1 MAPSEGQNQLSS
13 VDFLTPIHKALRL
26 MIYDVGG
33 RLQTTDFSDSAESQL
48 LLNELIY
55 EFSSALSATCIL
67 CLLHSHATAED
78 LYLFPAVEKSDS
90 KLINDLLQEHHEFAT
105 ELRNISA
112 MCDELKGVESSA
124 QRIAGGKQL
133 TLAVNDFF
141 ARYMTH
147 LVREEKEL
155 IPLLNRYLTDDQLM
169 SIRDAMSGHLSPD
182 RFTGFMKWML
192 ASLNPSELA
201 KMSIEVTS
209 KAPEVPAEV
218 SARAGA
224 SLGPDRSRFEK
235 AAATPEIP
243 NGSMKQVSVGG
254 MDVMLAN
261 VNGTFYALSN
271 KCTHAGGP
279 LAKGK
284 LDGFVVQCPLHGS
297 KFDVRTGAVVG
308 PPAQIPE
315 RVFGVKVEGKDV
327 LVNVD

>member
-1 MAPSEGQNQLSS
+1 MAPSGGPDQLSS

-33 RLQTTDFSDSAESQL
+33 RLQTTDFSDGAQSQL

-78 LYLFPAVEKSDS
+78 LYLFPAAEESDS
-90 KLINDLLQEHHEFAT
+90 KLIGDLLKEHHEFAV

-112 MCDELKGVESSA
+112 MCEQLNGVELSA
-124 QRIAGGKQL
+124 QRIADGKQL
-133 TLAVNDFF
+133 ALAVNDFF

-155 IPLLNRYLTDDQLM
+155 IPLLNRYLTDDQLI
-169 SIRDAMSGHLSPD
+169 SIRDAMSGHLSAD
-182 RFTGFMKWML
+182 RFAGFMRWML
-192 ASLNPSELA
+192 ASLNPTELA
-201 KMSIEVTS
+201 KMSIEVKT
-209 KAPEVPAEV
+209 KAPEVPADV

-224 SLGPDRSRFEK
+224 SVGPGRSGFQK
-235 AAATPEIP
+235 AAAASEIP
-243 NGSMKQVSVGG
+243 NGTMKQVSVGG
-254 MDVMLAN
+254 VDVMLAN

-315 RVFGVKVEGKDV
+315 RVFGVKVERTDV
-327 LVNVD
+327 LVDVD

>member
-1 MAPSEGQNQLSS
+1 
-13 VDFLTPIHKALRL
+13 
-26 MIYDVGG
+26 
-33 RLQTTDFSDSAESQL
+33 
-48 LLNELIY
+48 
-55 EFSSALSATCIL
+55 
-67 CLLHSHATAED
+67 
-78 LYLFPAVEKSDS
+78 
-90 KLINDLLQEHHEFAT
+90 
-105 ELRNISA
+105 
-112 MCDELKGVESSA
+112 
-124 QRIAGGKQL
+124 
-133 TLAVNDFF
+133 
-141 ARYMTH
+141 
-147 LVREEKEL
+147 
-155 IPLLNRYLTDDQLM
+155 
-169 SIRDAMSGHLSPD
+169 MSGHLSPD

-192 ASLNPSELA
+192 ASLNPTELA

-235 AAATPEIP
+235 AAATSEVP

>member
-1 MAPSEGQNQLSS
+1 MAVSERPNQLSS
-13 VDFLTPIHKALRL
+13 IDFLTPIHKALRL
-26 MIYDVGG
+26 MIYDVGS

-48 LLNELIY
+48 VLNELIY
-55 EFSSALSATCIL
+55 EFSSALSASCIL
-67 CLLHSHATAED
+67 CLLHSHAKAED

-90 KLINDLLQEHHEFAT
+90 KLITDLLQEHHGFAT
-105 ELRNISA
+105 ELRDIST
-112 MCDELKGVESSA
+112 MCDELKGVASA
-124 QRIAGGKQL
+124 QRIARGKQL

-141 ARYMTH
+141 ARYLTH

-155 IPLLNRYLTDDQLM
+155 IPLMNRYLTDDQLM

-192 ASLNPSELA
+192 ASLNPTELA

-209 KAPEVPAEV
+209 KAPDVPAEV
-218 SARAGA
+218 SARATA
-224 SLGPDRSRFEK
+224 SSGPDRSGFEK
-235 AAATPEIP
+235 VAATSEIP
-243 NGSMKQVSVGG
+243 SGSMKQVGVGG
-254 MDVMLAN
+254 IDVMLAN
-261 VNGTFYALSN
+261 VNGAFYALSN

-284 LDGFVVQCPLHGS
+284 LEGFVVQCPLHGS

>member
-1 MAPSEGQNQLSS
+1 MALTERQIRLSS
-13 VDFLTPIHKALRL
+13 VDFLTPIHKALRS

-33 RLQTTDFSDSAESQL
+33 RLQTTDYSDRAQSQL
-48 LLNELIY
+48 LLNELIF
-55 EFSSALSATCIL
+55 EFSSALSASCIL

-90 KLINDLLQEHHEFAT
+90 NLIGDLLREHHEFAT
-105 ELRNISA
+105 ELRKISTK
-112 MCDELKGVESSA
+112 CDELKGVESSA
-124 QRIAGGKQL
+124 QRIAEGKKL

-141 ARYMTH
+141 ARYLTH

-155 IPLLNRYLTDDQLM
+155 IPLLNRYLTDDQLI
-169 SIRDAMSGHLSPD
+169 SIRDAMSGHLSAD
-182 RFTGFMKWML
+182 RFAGFMKWML
-192 ASLNPSELA
+192 ASLNPTELA
-201 KMSIEVTS
+201 KMSIEVKTD
-209 KAPEVPAEV
+209 APEVPAEV
-218 SARAGA
+218 SAPARE
-224 SLGPDRSRFEK
+224 SVRPDGSGFEK
-235 AAATPEIP
+235 AAATSEIP
-243 NGSMKQVSVGG
+243 NGTMKQVSVGG
-254 MDVMLAN
+254 TDVMLAN

-315 RVFGVKVEGKDV
+315 RVFGVKVEGNDV
-327 LVNVD
+327 LVRVD

>member
-1 MAPSEGQNQLSS
+1 MALSEGRNQLSS

-33 RLQTTDFSDSAESQL
+33 RLQTTDFSDSAQSQL

-55 EFSSALSATCIL
+55 EFSAALSASCIL
-67 CLLHSHATAED
+67 CLLHSHASAED

-90 KLINDLLQEHHEFAT
+90 KLISELLKEHHGFAT
-105 ELRNISA
+105 ELRNIST
-112 MCDELKGVESSA
+112 MCDELKRVESSD
-124 QRIAGGKQL
+124 QWIAGGKTL
-133 TLAVNDFF
+133 SLAVNDFF
-141 ARYMTH
+141 ARYLTH

-155 IPLLNRYLTDDQLM
+155 IPLMNRYLTDDQLI

-182 RFTGFMKWML
+182 RFAGFMKWML
-192 ASLNPSELA
+192 ASLNPTELA
-201 KMSIEVTS
+201 KMSIEVKTQ
-209 KAPEVPAEV
+209 APKVPADA
-218 SARAGA
+218 SAPARASVDQDRSGFDKVA
-224 SLGPDRSRFEK
+224 ATSEIPDR
-235 AAATPEIP
+235 
-243 NGSMKQVSVGG
+243 SMKQVSVGG
-254 MDVMLAN
+254 IDVMLAN
-261 VNGTFYALSN
+261 VSGYFYALSN

-315 RVFGVKVEGKDV
+315 RVFGVKVEGKDI
-327 LVNVD
+327 LVNVY